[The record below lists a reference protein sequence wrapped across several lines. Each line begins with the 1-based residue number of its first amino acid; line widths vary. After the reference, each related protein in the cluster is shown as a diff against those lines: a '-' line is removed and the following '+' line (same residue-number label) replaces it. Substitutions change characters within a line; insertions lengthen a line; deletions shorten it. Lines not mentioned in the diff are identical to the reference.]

1 MKRGFTLIELLV
13 VIAIIA
19 ILAAILF
26 PVFAKA
32 REKARQTK
40 CISNLRQ
47 IAMGALMYAQENN
60 EMLPNAGTFWTDI
73 GVPSAVFTCP
83 TKKTLAN
90 GYGNVYLLGGKA
102 LGDLGSDPTK
112 VTLVADAA
120 TTNVGGAW
128 GTATRANNIIYT
140 GIDFDYRHDKK
151 VILAFT
157 DGHVET
163 TASPLVYGQ
172 TVMDK
177 LHTWW
182 TGNDYVYQPWNNN
195 GGYLSPYYVDTPGLL
210 YYNGGSKVNNVYNG
224 FAAMN
229 FTGVSN
235 YAYDYN
241 YNSFGTDASYK
252 NSVAMLLYPGS
263 VNGTVLA
270 KTYYLN
276 TIESTNAWGSLI
288 RLNSGVVEIGGPSPA
303 ASPVNTGAGSYVGVS
318 GYTVSA
324 DTPIL
329 IIVGGKGTSGADCW
343 VDGQPKFSGSNFV
356 WGYNGASGHIG
367 NVNGGTALTP
377 RAYVLEM
384 MYFSRTLTDNDA
396 AQLKRYF
403 AMKYSLSWAPSVQ

>member
-40 CISNLRQ
+40 CISNVRQ

-60 EMLPNAGTFWTDI
+60 EMLPAAGTFWTDI

-140 GIDFDYRHDKK
+140 GADFDYRHDKK
-151 VILAFT
+151 VIMAFA

-163 TASPLVYGQ
+163 SATPLVYGQ
-172 TVMDK
+172 TVTDK

-182 TGNDYVYQPWNNN
+182 TGDAYISQPWNN
-195 GGYLSPYYVDTPGLL
+195 GGGWLAPYYRDDTNS
-210 YYNGGSKVNNVYNG
+210 YYNGGVGKANNIYNG

-229 FTGVSN
+229 FTGGSN
-235 YAYDYN
+235 YGYDYG
-241 YNSFGTDASYK
+241 YGGYGTDVNGK
-252 NSVAMLLYPGS
+252 NSVVLLIYPGAN
-263 VNGTVLA
+263 NGVVIAEPGYLGVLEGA
-270 KTYYLN
+270 N
-276 TIESTNAWGSLI
+276 RWGNVI
-288 RLNSGVVEIGGPSPA
+288 RLNSGTLQIGGPTNTA
-303 ASPVNTGAGSYVGVS
+303 TQTGAGTWLSPTTAYPI
-318 GYTVSA
+318 SA
-324 DTPIL
+324 NTPYL
-329 IIVGGKGTSGADCW
+329 IILSGKGSGGADAW
-343 VDGQPKFSGSNFV
+343 VDMQPNFGGSGFAC
-356 WGYNGASGHIG
+356 GYNFAAWGLG
-367 NVNGGTALTP
+367 NVNGGTALTG
-377 RAYVLEM
+377 AYVLEQM
-384 MYFSRTLTDNDA
+384 NFSRSLNDTDVT
-396 AQLKRYF
+396 QLRRYF
-403 AMKYSLSWAPSVQ
+403 AMKYSLPWAANVQ